1 MKERENAPFINV
13 IYQKDRIIERLKE
26 KGCRITSQRQL
37 VIDTILKNECSCC
50 KEIYYKALKKD
61 PLISIATVYRIIKTL
76 EDIGA
81 IDRRNMYKVFC
92 SSEYTLESSCIINMR
107 DKSQLAL
114 SGVDWANVM
123 EKGLK
128 ETGYIQDQKIESI
141 EMRGCPYPSNV
152 FCS

>member
-1 MKERENAPFINV
+1 
-13 IYQKDRIIERLKE
+13 
-26 KGCRITSQRQL
+26 
-37 VIDTILKNECSCC
+37 
-50 KEIYYKALKKD
+50 
-61 PLISIATVYRIIKTL
+61 
-76 EDIGA
+76 
-81 IDRRNMYKVFC
+81 MYKVFC

>member
-1 MKERENAPFINV
+1 MDQKGNVSFITVIHQKDKIIEMLKER
-13 IYQKDRIIERLKE
+13 
-26 KGCRITSQRQL
+26 GCRITSQRQL
-37 VIDTILKNECSCC
+37 IIDTILKNECSCC
-50 KEIYYKALKKD
+50 KDIYYKAVKKD
-61 PLISIATVYRIIKTL
+61 PLLGIATVYRMIKTL

-92 SSEYTLESSCIINMR
+92 SLECTLESACIINMR

-128 ETGYIQDQKIESI
+128 EAGYIQDQEIESI
-141 EMRGCPYPSNV
+141 EMRGCPHPSNV